1 MRSKVSFE
9 GVGEVAAT
17 FYAAEGVKAGEVVRV
32 CGDATVGPCG
42 AGERFDGAALSLRG
56 GCAGVQTGGFA
67 AVRCSDS
74 TVTVG
79 YVSLTAD
86 GGGGVR
92 KAGDGDEGTEF
103 LVVADD
109 GAGLITIKM

>member
-1 MRSKVSFE
+1 MKSKVSFE

-17 FYAAEGVKAGEVVRV
+17 FYAEEGVRLGQVVKV
-32 CGDATVGPCG
+32 SGDSTVAPCG
-42 AGERFDGAALSLRG
+42 AGERFCGVAASVRG

-67 AVRCSDS
+67 TVRCADS

-86 GGGGVR
+86 GSGGVR
-92 KAGDGDEGTEF
+92 KAGAGDRGQEF
-103 LVVADD
+103 LVAADD
-109 GAGLITIKM
+109 GAGIITIKM